1 MAIGCHHDGHGLPSC
16 GLLSRASWVRAVGGV
31 WYMPAWLFIV
41 YFLYFYFIYFYFFQ
55 PSFPARTV
63 CLLDNIT
70 RKRFDQ
76 HLYLRKSYWK
86 ACRRSSPEETAQPQP
101 HSRGMSQAK
110 HNEKTCTTSTAYYV
124 SVFSG
129 GAWWCGVWS
138 AVCGAGGGV
147 AWEGVGRGG
156 ARRGGV
162 R

>member
-1 MAIGCHHDGHGLPSC
+1 MALGGKVWWGVGC
-16 GLLSRASWVRAVGGV
+16 GGV
-31 WYMPAWLFIV
+31 VGWCGGVVYNSILFI
-41 YFLYFYFIYFYFFQ
+41 FTF
-55 PSFPARTV
+55 SSTV
-63 CLLDNIT
+63 LHVNVLT
-70 RKRFDQ
+70 K
-76 HLYLRKSYWK
+76 
-86 ACRRSSPEETAQPQP
+86 QPQP